1 MKNTITEFT
10 KGILQNVIRR
20 DLVRLLDAY
29 SEETGIEFHV
39 GNMRFDST
47 TLDIKV
53 QGRIA
58 GVIPAGLKQ
67 AADYTGLTL
76 EPVNGRQLVDYKR
89 ANHKYPFI
97 YEQDGKR
104 YKCSTEQARFHFLVG
119 ANTAA

>member
-67 AADYTGLTL
+67 AAKFAGLSL
-76 EPVNGRQLVDYKR
+76 EPVNGKRLIDYKR

-97 YEQDGKR
+97 YEESGKR
-104 YKCSTEQARFHFLVG
+104 YKCSNEQANFHFRVG
-119 ANTAA
+119 RNTAA